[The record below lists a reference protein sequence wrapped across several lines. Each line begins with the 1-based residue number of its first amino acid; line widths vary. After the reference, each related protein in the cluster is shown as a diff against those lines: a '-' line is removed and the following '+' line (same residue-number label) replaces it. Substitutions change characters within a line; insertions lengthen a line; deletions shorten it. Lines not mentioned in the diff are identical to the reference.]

1 VRELYERKLERA
13 NNLYLELS
21 AVLLQ
26 VEQRE
31 NEIARSE
38 SFSTKYC
45 ARFCVLVLIA
55 SSESSVCALIVR
67 SESSVLVLVAR

>member
-1 VRELYERKLERA
+1 MGGELYRYLRLRKRVPTEQEQLTYALLLPRFRELFERKLERA

-31 NEIARSE
+31 NE
-38 SFSTKYC
+38 
-45 ARFCVLVLIA
+45 
-55 SSESSVCALIVR
+55 
-67 SESSVLVLVAR
+67 VAR

>member
-1 VRELYERKLERA
+1 MRELYERKLERA

-31 NEIARSE
+31 NEIARLVRLLNSYLLYV
-38 SFSTKYC
+38 YC
-45 ARFCVLVLIA
+45 KRDCQ
-55 SSESSVCALIVR
+55 VR
-67 SESSVLVLVAR
+67 AFTELLHTV